1 MPHADVLMAYADAA
15 VRRDADLAERRA
27 AVESALGAEAVV
39 DAAATVA
46 NYQRMVRI
54 ADGCGIP
61 LDRFTDRAKR
71 RLARLPGGERVLLGA
86 EHLRGRG
93 VAEVALRAARLL
105 RIFLDRRGLRIFG
118 RC

>member
-27 AVESALGAEAVV
+27 AVESALGAKAVV

-61 LDRFTDRAKR
+61 LDRFTDEQSADWRAS
-71 RLARLPGGERVLLGA
+71 LGVNEYYSALNTYGGGE
-86 EHLRGRG
+86 
-93 VAEVALRAARLL
+93 
-105 RIFLDRRGLRIFG
+105 
-118 RC
+118 

>member
-15 VRRDADLAERRA
+15 VRRDGDLAERRA

-61 LDRFTDRAKR
+61 LDRFTDEQSAEWRGA
-71 RLARLPGGERVLLGA
+71 LGVDEYYSALNTYGGE
-86 EHLRGRG
+86 E
-93 VAEVALRAARLL
+93 
-105 RIFLDRRGLRIFG
+105 
-118 RC
+118 

>member
-1 MPHADVLMAYADAA
+1 MQGTTDDSVDVGVPFADVLMAYADAA
-15 VRRDADLAERRA
+15 VRRDGDLAERRA

-61 LDRFTDRAKR
+61 LDEVTEQASAEWRESLGVNEYYSALNTY
-71 RLARLPGGERVLLGA
+71 GE
-86 EHLRGRG
+86 
-93 VAEVALRAARLL
+93 EVAAPA
-105 RIFLDRRGLRIFG
+105 
-118 RC
+118 

>member
-1 MPHADVLMAYADAA
+1 MGVPFADVLLAYADAA

-27 AVESALGAEAVV
+27 ELAAALGPDAVV

-61 LDRFTDRAKR
+61 LDQFTHNASAPWR
-71 RLARLPGGERVLLGA
+71 GELGVNDYHSA
-86 EHLRGRG
+86 VNTYGSEAG
-93 VAEVALRAARLL
+93 ASIPA
-105 RIFLDRRGLRIFG
+105 
-118 RC
+118 

>member
-1 MPHADVLMAYADAA
+1 MGVPFAGVLLAYADAA

-27 AVESALGAEAVV
+27 AVGAALGPDAVV

-61 LDRFTDRAKR
+61 LDEFTDRATAEWR
-71 RLARLPGGERVLLGA
+71 EEIGVNAYHSAINTYGELQALPAQIGA
-86 EHLRGRG
+86 
-93 VAEVALRAARLL
+93 
-105 RIFLDRRGLRIFG
+105 D
-118 RC
+118 

>member
-1 MPHADVLMAYADAA
+1 MGVPFAEVLLAYADAA

-27 AVESALGAEAVV
+27 ELAAALGPDAVV

-61 LDRFTDRAKR
+61 LDQFTHNASAPWR
-71 RLARLPGGERVLLGA
+71 EELGVNDYHSA
-86 EHLRGRG
+86 VNTYRSE
-93 VAEVALRAARLL
+93 AAASTPA
-105 RIFLDRRGLRIFG
+105 
-118 RC
+118 

>member
-1 MPHADVLMAYADAA
+1 MPHAAVLMAYADAA
-15 VRRDADLAERRA
+15 VRRDGDLAERRA

-61 LDRFTDRAKR
+61 LDRFTDEQSAEWRAS
-71 RLARLPGGERVLLGA
+71 LGVDEYYSALNTYGGE
-86 EHLRGRG
+86 E
-93 VAEVALRAARLL
+93 
-105 RIFLDRRGLRIFG
+105 
-118 RC
+118 

>member
-1 MPHADVLMAYADAA
+1 MGVPYADVLMAYADAA
-15 VRRDADLAERRA
+15 VRRDPDLAERRA

-61 LDRFTDRAKR
+61 LDRFTDEQSAEWRAS
-71 RLARLPGGERVLLGA
+71 LGVN
-86 EHLRGRG
+86 EYYS
-93 VAEVALRAARLL
+93 ALNTYGAKA
-105 RIFLDRRGLRIFG
+105 
-118 RC
+118 

>member
-1 MPHADVLMAYADAA
+1 MAYADAA

-27 AVESALGAEAVV
+27 AVESALGGAAVV

-61 LDRFTDRAKR
+61 LDRFTD
-71 RLARLPGGERVLLGA
+71 EQSA
-86 EHLRGRG
+86 EW
-93 VAEVALRAARLL
+93 RAALGVDEYYSAL
-105 RIFLDRRGLRIFG
+105 NTYGDGG
-118 RC
+118 

>member
-1 MPHADVLMAYADAA
+1 MPHAAVLMAYADAA
-15 VRRDADLAERRA
+15 VRRDGDLAERRA

-61 LDRFTDRAKR
+61 LDRFTDEQSAEWRASLGVDEYYSALNTYR
-71 RLARLPGGERVLLGA
+71 GGE
-86 EHLRGRG
+86 
-93 VAEVALRAARLL
+93 
-105 RIFLDRRGLRIFG
+105 
-118 RC
+118 

>member
-1 MPHADVLMAYADAA
+1 MAYADAA

-27 AVESALGAEAVV
+27 AVESALGGEAVV

-61 LDRFTDRAKR
+61 LDRFTDEQSAEWRAS
-71 RLARLPGGERVLLGA
+71 LGVDEYYSALNTYGDGG
-86 EHLRGRG
+86 
-93 VAEVALRAARLL
+93 
-105 RIFLDRRGLRIFG
+105 
-118 RC
+118 

>member
-1 MPHADVLMAYADAA
+1 MPQADVLMAYADAA

-61 LDRFTDRAKR
+61 LDRFTDEQSAEWRAS
-71 RLARLPGGERVLLGA
+71 LGVDEYYSALNTYGGG
-86 EHLRGRG
+86 G
-93 VAEVALRAARLL
+93 
-105 RIFLDRRGLRIFG
+105 
-118 RC
+118 

>member
-1 MPHADVLMAYADAA
+1 MGVPYADVLMAYADAA
-15 VRRDADLAERRA
+15 VRRDPDLAERRA

-61 LDRFTDRAKR
+61 LDRFTDEQSAEWRAS
-71 RLARLPGGERVLLGA
+71 LGVN
-86 EHLRGRG
+86 EYYS
-93 VAEVALRAARLL
+93 ALNTYGSQA
-105 RIFLDRRGLRIFG
+105 
-118 RC
+118 

>member
-1 MPHADVLMAYADAA
+1 MGVPYADVLMAYADAA
-15 VRRDADLAERRA
+15 VRRDSDLAERRA

-61 LDRFTDRAKR
+61 LDRFTDEQSAEWRAS
-71 RLARLPGGERVLLGA
+71 LGVNEYYSALNTYSARA
-86 EHLRGRG
+86 
-93 VAEVALRAARLL
+93 
-105 RIFLDRRGLRIFG
+105 
-118 RC
+118 